1 MQRILKKGTVGGLIL
16 PYFKG
21 HYKATAADHLC
32 AQWVKTEQQDQWSRI
47 KSQAIDAH
55 IYEGLVLMDSITI
68 VIISLQCMVLE

>member
-32 AQWVKTEQQDQWSRI
+32 AQWVKTEQQMSGT
-47 KSQAIDAH
+47 
-55 IYEGLVLMDSITI
+55 E
-68 VIISLQCMVLE
+68 